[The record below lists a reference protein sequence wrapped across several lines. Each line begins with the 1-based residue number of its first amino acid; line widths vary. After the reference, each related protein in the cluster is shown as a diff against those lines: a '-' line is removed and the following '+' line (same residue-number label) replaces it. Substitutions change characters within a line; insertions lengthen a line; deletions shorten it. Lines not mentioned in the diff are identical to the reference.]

1 MAELVRRGGCV
12 VLQAA
17 IQGERLDT
25 RHSGQALSRL
35 QLWWQLCRLLDPL
48 QAERLPLQN

>member
-35 QLWWQLCRLLDPL
+35 QLCRLLDPL